1 MKRMIKASSVVT
13 KDMMNRILADFGSNR
28 PGDGCSFITEDGT
41 FINIYPEIDVHE
53 DLCWWIEDNFDIKL
67 EYEDEE
73 YFIREFGW
81 VRLRVCP
88 TMMIIELP
96 HTRPT
101 NAQWAALEEWLEYIE
116 YSGKKFRLY
125 LNVCD
130 DYKDTDVEY
139 AFGSEYFTEAII
151 KILKRY
157 YTSGKLYAST
167 QLKRRKQK

>member
-1 MKRMIKASSVVT
+1 MKRLIRSATAVT
-13 KDMMNRILADFGSNR
+13 SDIIDAILAEFGKNHPS
-28 PGDGCSFITEDGT
+28 DGCSFITKDGT
-41 FINIYPEIDVHE
+41 FINIYPKIDTHE
-53 DLCWWIEDNFDIKL
+53 DLCWWIKDEFNIDL
-67 EYEDEE
+67 EYYDEE

-81 VRLRVCP
+81 VRLRVDP
-88 TMMIIELP
+88 TMIIIELSSN
-96 HTRPT
+96 RPT
-101 NAQWAALEEWLEYIE
+101 NAQWAALEEWLEYVE
-116 YSGKKFRLY
+116 GSGQKRRLY

-139 AFGSEYFTEAII
+139 AFGSEYFTEDII